1 MQGTVLG
8 DLRVEEVEGH
18 AADID
23 PPHVS
28 GDLTVPDRDVDS
40 KWRTFPVAD
49 AHSGQHL
56 GIDLGPVLALPSGP
70 VDALVE
76 EAPPIQKAHAD
87 EGQSPVRRLLQQV
100 AGKHPE
106 PSGVHR
112 QGPVHAELGTQE
124 RDGPVTEVGPSRAVQ
139 VGIEH
144 LGNRIDTSEVL
155 LVCRRFEQRMLGQI
169 TEEADRVLVAQLE
182 AVRAEI
188 AEQPAAVGCPRPAVV
203 VRDPGQREQGPGHP
217 ACEVLDGS
225 SQVVRAVE
233 TGILT
238 AERIHQGVNLVVR
251 RRRLT
256 FGAVRRPLDRC
267 RLRQSCECVQCGGR
281 LL

>member
-1 MQGTVLG
+1 M
-8 DLRVEEVEGH
+8 
-18 AADID
+18 
-23 PPHVS
+23 S
-28 GDLTVPDRDVDS
+28 GDLTVPDRDVDRQ
-40 KWRTFPVAD
+40 WRTVPVAD

-76 EAPPIQKAHAD
+76 EAPPIQQAHAD
-87 EGQSPVRRLLQQV
+87 EGQGPVRRLLQQI
-100 AGKHPE
+100 AGQHPE
-106 PSGVHR
+106 PSRVHR

-124 RDGPVTEVGPSRAVQ
+124 RDGPVTEVGPSRAVE

-155 LVCRRFEQRMLGQI
+155 LVCRRFEQRVLGQV

-188 AEQPAAVGCPRPAVV
+188 AEQPPAAGCPRPAVV
-203 VRDPGQREQGPGHP
+203 VRDPGQREQGLRQP
-217 ACEVLDGS
+217 ARQTVDS
-225 SQVVRAVE
+225 SDQVIGAVE
-233 TGILT
+233 AGTFI

-256 FGAVRRPLDRC
+256 FGGVRRPLDRC
-267 RLRQSCECVQCGGR
+267 HLRQS
-281 LL
+281 